1 MLRRPSTHVDDPAA
15 VGQRLRQARE
25 GAGLTQRQLAFEAC
39 TSAYV
44 SRIEAGAR
52 VPSLQILHEF
62 ASRLGVD
69 TEYLATGR
77 AKGEDSASKL
87 VEAEV
92 VRRLGDETEAT
103 ELFEQVRADG
113 EFPAAVARAKLGLGL
128 LALGRGD
135 QVAGVA
141 MLEDCL
147 ESGELTLDEASAAA
161 QALARSYL
169 AQGRADEAFS
179 ICDRSLD
186 EARARGDH
194 FNQVRFALLRASA
207 FTELGDV
214 GAATT
219 ALGEVLGIAAE
230 IVEPRRRARLY
241 WSLSRTY
248 HAQGEVDHAQEYARL
263 ADAVLKASERA
274 RGAAHALLL
283 LARFENDQRNAG
295 RALELL
301 DKGKAAAAEGQG
313 SAGAAYFAI
322 ERARALDML
331 GNWEEARSLLLV
343 AMPLLDE
350 LAPAESAP
358 GYMATA
364 ELLRS
369 HGESARALE
378 LYDLV
383 NESAPNRHA
392 ADALAAMA
400 EIYEAL
406 GETQMAVD
414 LVKRALAAQV
424 PLNA

>member
-1 MLRRPSTHVDDPAA
+1 
-15 VGQRLRQARE
+15 
-25 GAGLTQRQLAFEAC
+25 LTQRQLAFEAC

-52 VPSLQILHEF
+52 VPSLQILREF

-274 RGAAHALLL
+274 REAAHALLL